1 MDNQAQI
8 RIYSDTEDN
17 FNIDSA
23 IKQLELKNIDISV
36 KYPRAFE
43 VNPDEIIIIHLC
55 SIESKY
61 LGRLLDIKN
70 NIQNKIIFV
79 ISTENTLLVSSIA
92 KLGFNEIFVFPYEM
106 YKFIAYIHEIVSNN
120 SYKTVLPSFF
130 PESLDFGVLLGGLK
144 EVTKMMSV
152 IKKTEEASSLN
163 IMILGE
169 TGTGKGLL
177 AKAIHNNSRNSHKP
191 FVDIVCTAI
200 PESLMES
207 ELFGH
212 ESGAFT
218 SAKNRKYGLFELA
231 DNGTLFLDEIGDL
244 SINLQA
250 KILRSIEKKVIRRLG
265 GVEDIQ
271 INARIVSATNKD
283 LPQLVEE
290 KQFRRDLYH
299 RLNVIQIIL
308 PPLNERRDEIMKI
321 TEFFIAKYS
330 IQFQKRI
337 KFIEKKAKEFILNY
351 NWPGN
356 LRELRNSIERA
367 VILSE
372 NGKIELKHFSALLQK
387 RLEKISLGETQT
399 LLPQII
405 RMDLNFENI
414 DLKELNQ
421 SYAKEVLKKLNGNK
435 SQAARLLKISR
446 PKLDSLLK

>member
-1 MDNQAQI
+1 MDNKAHI

-17 FNIDSA
+17 FTIDA
-23 IKQLELKNIDISV
+23 ALKQLELKNIDV
-36 KYPRAFE
+36 NAKYPRNFE
-43 VNPDEIIIIHLC
+43 VNPDEILVFHVS

-61 LGRLLDIKN
+61 LGRLLDSKN
-70 NIQNKIIFV
+70 NINNKILFV
-79 ISTENTLLVSSIA
+79 VSTENTLLVSSIA

-106 YKFIAYIHEIVSNN
+106 YKFIAYLHEIISNN
-120 SYKTVLPSFF
+120 SHRTRVTSFF
-130 PESLDFGVLLGGLK
+130 PENLDYDVLLGGLK
-144 EVTKMMSV
+144 DVSRMMAV
-152 IKKTEEASSLN
+152 IKRTEEASMLN

-177 AKAIHNNSRNSHKP
+177 AKAIHNCSKNFHNP

-218 SAKNRKYGLFELA
+218 NAKNRKYGLFELA

-244 SINLQA
+244 SINLQS

-265 GVEDIQ
+265 GVEDIN
-271 INARIVSATNKD
+271 INARIISATNRD
-283 LPQLVEE
+283 LNQMVEE
-290 KQFRRDLYH
+290 RLFRRDLYH
-299 RLNVIQIIL
+299 RLNVVSITL
-308 PPLNERRDEIMKI
+308 PPLKERRDEILNI
-321 TEFFIAKYS
+321 TEFFISKYS
-330 IQFQKRI
+330 AQFQKRI
-337 KFIEKKAKEFILNY
+337 KFIEKRAREFILNY
-351 NWPGN
+351 DWPGN
-356 LRELRNSIERA
+356 LRELRNSIERG

-387 RLEKISLGETQT
+387 KYDKVVLGETQV

-405 RMDLNFENI
+405 RMDLNFENMN
-414 DLKELNQ
+414 LKEVSQ
-421 SYAKEVLKKLNGNK
+421 TYAKEVLKKLNGNK
-435 SQAARLLKISR
+435 SQVARVLNISR